1 MAIRRFLHAAGSSL
15 AMLALATNP
24 AAGGADPS
32 LTLPPDALAVPH
44 ERLVVRGAT
53 PDEAELLF
61 STALAAVY
69 FAGTGE
75 VRLLTL
81 AEPSPEGGRASD
93 QSHPLAAA
101 AARIAANAERTGKA
115 TLPDFLADVQ
125 SALAGDAGSLG
136 PYLLMQ
142 PVSLVAPAGLRVA
155 SAASQ
160 PSVRAQAVVLSEGFE
175 GDPWARWQRINN
187 TSGSYDWG
195 TTTCDKHSGTQ
206 AADGVRGG
214 TAGAA
219 LACAASYPTSVQ
231 NMIVDTQCEAF
242 QGAGQAWLEGYGTVS
257 SEQGYDQ
264 LAIVFNQSGST
275 FQGNAFSGT
284 YSGWWH
290 VIFNLKQFSLIGDLT
305 QKACNTLA
313 FVFSSDST
321 IATGFGA
328 RIDDISITTEAAPA
342 LGCSVSA
349 APAAGAA
356 PLDVSLSSA
365 VSGASGAAQ
374 YDWDFGDGTSS
385 TSASPTHRFLV
396 RGTYNP
402 SFQVADG
409 TTVCT
414 ATASVTVNASGIT
427 PSPGVFEGTT
437 SQGKKFAFTVAADG
451 HISPYT
457 YGYACSSTTG
467 ETTVTTTGCTYSDG
481 GFSCGST
488 SCQSYVTNA
497 KLRGTFDSP
506 TTAVGFLSV
515 TTGSNPAIGL
525 SCCYLS
531 NVTWSATR
539 TGEVTCTVSCFAT
552 VPTSGQ
558 AGTPVAFQAS
568 ATPANCT
575 GAPSYSWSFGDG
587 TSSAQEDPAHT
598 YAAAGSYSWTLTVS
612 VDGQTCTRSGTITIS
627 GGQAC
632 TVSCDATVPGTAT
645 AGSAVAFQ
653 GSATPSNCTSAPSY
667 FWTFGDGGTS
677 TEQSPSHAYAAAGS
691 YGWTLNVAA
700 DAQTCTRTG
709 TVVVSA
715 AAGATVYMVPSVAH
729 LPGAGGTQWRT
740 DVALVGNPSAT
751 AHLTLTYYSD
761 SQTLGTGFDLAPNAT
776 VEWRDILVSRF
787 GMGAGVS
794 SSGVLHVSSDVPLVI
809 TSRTYN
815 QTATG
820 TFGQYYPACKIGDAL
835 SYGQTGTLA
844 QLKKNGSFRTNVGI
858 LNLGASS
865 CSVAIK
871 LFKGDGVQV
880 GTSKTLTAAGG
891 RWVQQYDIFANVG
904 AGSNDI
910 AYATV
915 TVQTPGGKVWAYAS
929 VVDIATGDP
938 TTIPVLQP

>member
-1 MAIRRFLHAAGSSL
+1 MAIRRYLHAAGSAIAALVL
-15 AMLALATNP
+15 AIEP
-24 AAGGADPS
+24 AAGGADPA
-32 LTLPPDALAVPH
+32 LTLPSEALTAPH

-53 PDEAELLF
+53 PGEAELLF

-75 VRLLTL
+75 VRLLAL
-81 AEPSPEGGRASD
+81 ADPPPEVGNATSP
-93 QSHPLAAA
+93 SHPLAAA
-101 AARIAANAERTGKA
+101 AARIAEGAERTGRV

-125 SALAGDAGSLG
+125 SALAGDEGSLG

-142 PVSLVAPAGLRVA
+142 PVSLAVPAGVRAA

-160 PSVRAQAVVLSEGFE
+160 PSAGAQSVVLSEGFE
-175 GDPWARWQRINN
+175 GDPWARWQRTDN
-187 TSGSYDWG
+187 TSGSYGWG
-195 TTTCDKHSGTQ
+195 TTTCDKHSGAQ

-214 TAGAA
+214 TTGAA
-219 LACAASYPTSVQ
+219 LACAASYPNSVQ
-231 NMIVDTQCEAF
+231 NLIVDTQCEAF
-242 QGAGQAWLEGYGTVS
+242 QGAGQAWLEGYGTVG

-290 VIFNLKQFSLIGDLT
+290 VIFNLRQFSLIGDLT
-305 QKACNTLA
+305 QRACNTLA
-313 FVFSSDST
+313 FAFSSDST
-321 IATGFGA
+321 IATSFGA
-328 RIDDISITTEAAPA
+328 RIDDITITTEAAPA
-342 LGCSVSA
+342 VACSVSA
-349 APAAGAA
+349 APSSGAA

-365 VSGASGAAQ
+365 VSGASGSAQ

-402 SFQVADG
+402 LFQVTDG

-414 ATASVTVNASGIT
+414 ATAAVTVSASGIT

-437 SQGKKFAFTVAADG
+437 SQGKKLAFTVAADG

-457 YGYACSSTTG
+457 YGYACSNTTG
-467 ETTVTTTGCTYSDG
+467 ESTVTTTGCTYSDG
-481 GFSCGST
+481 GFNCGST

-497 KLRGTFDSP
+497 RIRGTFDSP

-515 TTGSNPAIGL
+515 TTGSNPAIGS

-531 NVTWSATR
+531 NVTWSAAR
-539 TGEVTCTVSCFAT
+539 TGEVACTVSCFAT

-587 TSSAQEDPAHT
+587 ASSAQEDPAHT
-598 YAAAGSYSWTLTVS
+598 YAAAGSYSWTLTVAA
-612 VDGQTCTRSGTITIS
+612 DGQTCTRTGTITIS
-627 GGQAC
+627 GGPAC
-632 TVSCDATVPGTAT
+632 TLSCNATVPAT
-645 AGSAVAFQ
+645 AAAGAAVPFQ
-653 GSATPSNCTSAPSY
+653 GSATPANCTGAPSY
-667 FWTFGDGGTS
+667 FWTFGDGATS

-700 DAQTCTRTG
+700 DAQTCAKAG
-709 TVVVSA
+709 TVAVSA
-715 AAGATVYMVPSVAH
+715 VVGPTVYLVPSVAH

-740 DVALVGNPSAT
+740 DVAVVGNPSAT
-751 AHLTLTYYSD
+751 AHLTLTYTSD
-761 SQTLGTGFDLAPNAT
+761 SQTLGTGVDLAPNAT

-787 GMGAGVS
+787 GMGSGVS
-794 SSGVLHVSSDVPLVI
+794 SSGVLNVSSDVPVVI
-809 TSRTYN
+809 VSRTYN

-820 TFGQYYPACKIGDAL
+820 TFGQYYPACTVGDGL
-835 SYGQTGTLA
+835 GYGQTGTLA

-858 LNLGASS
+858 LNLGTSS
-865 CSVAIK
+865 CSVTVK
-871 LFKGDGVQV
+871 LFRSDGVQV
-880 GTSKTLTAAGG
+880 GGSKTMTAAGG

-915 TVQTPGGKVWAYAS
+915 AVQTPGGKVWAYAS

-938 TTIPVLQP
+938 TTIPVLVP